1 MALNMSLFIIDRAET
16 YALPGGS
23 NTEAAAKCE
32 LQEEREPVNDQTLL
46 YFKNSLHLQHLKCK
60 LIMSL
65 SRIYLFLLNVVLI

>member
-23 NTEAAAKCE
+23 NSEAAAKCE
-32 LQEEREPVNDQTLL
+32 LHLAREPVNDQTLM
-46 YFKNSLHLQHLKCK
+46 YFNNSLRLKCK
-60 LIMSL
+60 SIMSL